1 MTKLTR
7 RQRLRI
13 RHRRLRKKIFGTPAR
28 PRLHVKRSLKHI
40 EASLIDDIAGKTL
53 LSVSTKALSFA
64 IEKKETKT
72 EQATRLGSLIGRKAI
87 DSGIE
92 KVLFD
97 RGGNPYHGRIKALAE
112 SARSAGLKF

>member
-13 RHRRLRKKIFGTPAR
+13 RHKRLRKKVFGTAGR
-28 PRLHVKRSLKHI
+28 PRLHVKRSINHI

-53 LSVSTKALSFA
+53 LSATTKALSFA

-72 EQATRLGSLIGRKAI
+72 EQATRLGSLIGKKAI
-87 DSGIE
+87 ENGIE
-92 KVLFD
+92 TVVFD
-97 RGGNPYHGRIKALAE
+97 RGGNPYSGRIKALAE